1 MAAALLGLVGLI
13 VGGLALKTTRALRRD
28 QRVLMADRSATEIVE
43 QQATLQRTMTLLTQ
57 QLDQARVE
65 TAAVDAKT
73 DRALR
78 DMVRTRALVRY
89 DAFGDQGGH
98 QSWSLALLDATHSGV
113 VITGLLGR
121 EETRMYVKQ
130 LRDGVPDRELSD
142 EEAQAVAQAQ
152 STKDQL

>member
-1 MAAALLGLVGLI
+1 MGLVGLV
-13 VGGLALKTTRALRRD
+13 VGAIALKTTRAIRRD
-28 QRVLMADRSATEIVE
+28 QRILMADGSTTGIVE
-43 QQATLQRTMTLLTQ
+43 QQAALQRTLTLLTQ

-65 TAAVDAKT
+65 TAAVDVKT

-78 DMVRTRALVRY
+78 ELVRTRALVRY
-89 DAFGDQGGH
+89 NAFGDQGGH
-98 QSWSLALLDATHSGV
+98 QSWSLALLDATQTGV

-130 LRDGVPDRELSD
+130 LREGVPDRELSD

-152 STKDQL
+152 SSKEQL

>member
-1 MAAALLGLVGLI
+1 MGLVGLV
-13 VGGLALKTTRALRRD
+13 VGAIALKTTRAIRRD
-28 QRVLMADRSATEIVE
+28 QRILMADGSTTGIVE
-43 QQATLQRTMTLLTQ
+43 QQAALQRTLTLLTQ

-65 TAAVDAKT
+65 TAAVGVKT

-78 DMVRTRALVRY
+78 ELVRPRALVRY
-89 DAFGDQGGH
+89 NAFGDQGGH
-98 QSWSLALLDATHSGV
+98 QSWSLALLDATQTGV

-130 LRDGVPDRELSD
+130 LREGVPDRELSD

-152 STKDQL
+152 SSKEQL

>member
-1 MAAALLGLVGLI
+1 M
-13 VGGLALKTTRALRRD
+13 RRD
-28 QRVLMADRSATEIVE
+28 QRVLMADGSTTGLVE
-43 QQATLQRTMTLLTQ
+43 QQATLQRTVTLLTQ
-57 QLDQARVE
+57 QLDQARAE

-89 DAFGDQGGH
+89 NAYGDLGGH
-98 QSWSLALLDATHSGV
+98 QSWSLALLDATQTGV

-130 LRDGVPDRELSD
+130 LRAGVPDRELSD

-152 STKDQL
+152 SSKEQV